1 MTAPKLKIK
10 KRQTLTDQLYG
21 QVLEQIVSNK
31 LAQGEKLPSENQI
44 ATAFGVSRPVV
55 REALRRL
62 QEDGLVEARR
72 GVGTFVRR
80 RPSEKLIEYATAGS
94 VAGLMRAMEARITVE
109 KATARM
115 AAQRASPKDIA
126 RIEAALQT
134 LEVSMQARNS
144 SFDADYQFHRAIAA
158 ASGNEV
164 FLQMLDCV
172 QESIEQGIDVAQKL
186 TRQGSQA
193 RIDVVISEH
202 RQILEAIRAGDSE
215 VAGVSMAHHLL
226 QARARITDHA
236 GIA

>member
-1 MTAPKLKIK
+1 MTAPKRKIK
-10 KRQTLTDQLYG
+10 KRQTLADQLYG

-55 REALRRL
+55 REALRKL

-94 VAGLMRAMEARITVE
+94 VAGLMRAMEARITIE

-134 LEVSMQARNS
+134 LEASMQARDP

-158 ASGNEV
+158 ASASLKVKFTPGAKLDDWQTATPEV
-164 FLQMLDCV
+164 LFTNSSACDSVNPVVPITMGTSRAAQIAACARV
-172 QESIEQGIDVAQKL
+172 ASGTVKSISTSI
-186 TRQGSQA
+186 
-193 RIDVVISEH
+193 
-202 RQILEAIRAGDSE
+202 
-215 VAGVSMAHHLL
+215 
-226 QARARITDHA
+226 
-236 GIA
+236 

>member
-1 MTAPKLKIK
+1 MTSPKLKIE
-10 KRQTLTDQLYG
+10 KRQTLADQLYG

-31 LAQGEKLPSENQI
+31 LAQGGKLPSENQI

-55 REALRRL
+55 REALRKL

-80 RPSEKLIEYATAGS
+80 RPSEKLIEYAAAGS

-115 AAQRASPKDIA
+115 AAQRASPKDIN
-126 RIEAALQT
+126 RIETALQT
-134 LEVSMQARNS
+134 LEASMQARTP
-144 SFDADYQFHRAIAA
+144 SFEADYQFHRAIAE

-164 FLQMLDCV
+164 FIQMLDCAR
-172 QESIEQGIDVAQKL
+172 EAIEHGIDVAQKL
-186 TRQGSQA
+186 TREGTQT
-193 RIDVVISEH
+193 RIDMVIREH

-215 VAGVSMAHHLL
+215 VAAVSMAYHLF
-226 QARARITDHA
+226 QARTRITDHA

>member
-1 MTAPKLKIK
+1 MDAPKLKIK
-10 KRQTLTDQLYG
+10 KRQTLADQLYG
-21 QVLEQIVSNK
+21 QILEQIVSNK

-55 REALRRL
+55 REALRKL

-94 VAGLMRAMEARITVE
+94 VAGLMRAVEARITVE
-109 KATARM
+109 QATARM
-115 AAQRASPKDIA
+115 AALRAKSKDIA
-126 RIEAALQT
+126 RIEAALQA
-134 LEVSMQARNS
+134 LEDSMQARTP
-144 SFDADYQFHRAIAA
+144 SFEADYQFHHAIAI
-158 ASGNEV
+158 ASGNDV
-164 FLQMLDCV
+164 FVQMLDCARDA
-172 QESIEQGIDVAQKL
+172 IEQGIDVAQKL
-186 TRQGSQA
+186 TREGTQA

-202 RQILEAIRAGDSE
+202 RQILEAIRAGDGE
-215 VAGVSMAHHLL
+215 AAGVAMAYHLL